1 MQITSIKDRPKQVA
15 KEQIAKLMAKIP
27 FITDVEE
34 FLRVEKKILKLR
46 EAL

>member
-1 MQITSIKDRPKQVA
+1 MQVTKLSDRPKQVA
-15 KEQIAKLMAKIP
+15 REQLSQLMARVP

-46 EAL
+46 EVV

>member
-1 MQITSIKDRPKQVA
+1 MQVTKLANRPKQVA
-15 KEQIAKLMAKIP
+15 KEQIAQLMARIP
-27 FITDVEE
+27 FIMDVEE